1 MSVEK
6 DVYMQ
11 KPHLIV
17 IGGATASGKTAAAVR
32 LCEEIGGE
40 VVSCDSMQIYRGMD
54 IGTAKPTS
62 EERRGVPHHMID
74 VIDPDESYSA
84 SRFKEDAALCVSD
97 ILSRGKQPVLCG
109 GTGLYIDALT
119 RPMDFALPSD
129 PALREALIAVSQR
142 ENGKAALHAMLKEI
156 DPESAGRLH
165 PNDVRRVARAIEIYR
180 LTGRTMTEQMA
191 LDRQREGDYRV
202 TFFALNWPRDVLYD
216 RIDRRVDLMM
226 RCGLVD
232 EVKQLLK
239 NGLSADSTAM
249 QALGYKEI
257 VMALE
262 GKCDMSEAVDEIK
275 LGSRHYA
282 KRQITW
288 LRRDGRPRFI
298 DAHNKTIGD
307 IVQIM
312 MGDIEHDN
320 H

>member
-1 MSVEK
+1 MF
-6 DVYMQ
+6 MQ

-54 IGTAKPTS
+54 VGTAKPTP
-62 EERRGVPHHMID
+62 EERRGIPHHMID
-74 VIDPDESYSA
+74 IIDPSESYSA
-84 SRFKEDAALCVSD
+84 SRFKENAAARVSD
-97 ILSRGKQPVLCG
+97 IFSRGKQPVLCG

-129 PALREALIAVSQR
+129 PALREELIAISQR
-142 ENGKAALHAMLKEI
+142 ENGKRTLHAMLEEI
-156 DPESAGRLH
+156 DPESAQRLH

-180 LTGRTMTEQMA
+180 LTGHTMTEQMA
-191 LDRQREGDYRV
+191 LDRQREGDYAV
-202 TFFALNWPRDVLYD
+202 TFFALDWPREMLYD
-216 RIDRRVDLMM
+216 RIDRRVDQMM
-226 RCGLVD
+226 ACGLVD
-232 EVKQLLK
+232 EVKRLLA

-262 GKCDMSEAVDEIK
+262 GKCDMSEAADEIK

-282 KRQITW
+282 KRQLTW
-288 LRRDGRPRFI
+288 LRRDGRAHFI
-298 DAHNKTIGD
+298 GAQNRTTDD
-307 IVQIM
+307 IVKIM

>member
-1 MSVEK
+1 M
-6 DVYMQ
+6 YMQ

-32 LCEEIGGE
+32 LCEKIGGE

-54 IGTAKPTS
+54 VGTAKPTL
-62 EERRGVPHHMID
+62 EERRGIPHHMID
-74 VIDPDESYSA
+74 IIDPDESYSA
-84 SRFKEDAALCVSD
+84 SRFKEDAAACIGD
-97 ILSRGKQPVLCG
+97 ILSRGKRLVLCG

-129 PALREALIAVSQR
+129 PALRETLNAISWQ
-142 ENGKAALHAMLKEI
+142 ENGKKILHAMLGEI
-156 DPESAGRLH
+156 DPESAARLH

-180 LTGRTMTEQMA
+180 LTGHTMTEQMA
-191 LDRQREGDYRV
+191 LDRQREGDYEV
-202 TFFALNWPRDVLYD
+202 TFFALDWPRDVLYD
-216 RIDRRVDLMM
+216 RIDRRVDQMM
-226 RCGLVD
+226 ACGLAD
-232 EVKQLLK
+232 EVKRLLA

-257 VMALE
+257 VMALD
-262 GKCDMSEAVDEIK
+262 GKCDMSEAVEEIK

-282 KRQITW
+282 KRQLTW
-288 LRRDGRPRFI
+288 LRRDGRARFI
-298 DAHNKTIGD
+298 DAQDRTTDD

-312 MGDIEHDN
+312 MGDIENDN